1 MAPPTIILVNCA
13 FTSCRYPC
21 RVCSPVDGR
30 AMLVLIDVAYC
41 DCVLLLLLQGAPK
54 SSTPAAAVVSL
65 PLPAAPH
72 GDSAGHASPLRYVAD
87 RAFDAA
93 THAQDDVCNALLS
106 DLLPALL
113 KGGAGAAS
121 MLMCVEHGDE

>member
-1 MAPPTIILVNCA
+1 MCLHL
-13 FTSCRYPC
+13 R
-21 RVCSPVDGR
+21 RVFRSPF
-30 AMLVLIDVAYC
+30 
-41 DCVLLLLLQGAPK
+41 QGAPK

-72 GDSAGHASPLRYVAD
+72 GALDDTGHTSPRRYVAD
-87 RAFDAA
+87 TAFDAA
-93 THAQDDVCNALLS
+93 MHAQDDVCNALLS

-121 MLMCVEHGDE
+121 MLMCVKLEGWFSAHQLYGSCLPCRAF